1 MKRKIIYTLMAFT
14 LMIFSACKSYLDINT
29 NPNQLTV
36 TNPDFVLSGALV
48 TTVQNTVNY
57 VNPFASQWGG
67 YLAASGGYSP
77 SGDYVRYYNNPA
89 SYGNNVFNTAYSN
102 MANYNYVEKNSTN
115 QNYAAVCEIMKAYV
129 FAQMVDIFGD
139 VPYSQ
144 ALTGFTYLYPLYDN
158 QQTIYKK
165 LANKLDSAVLLIQNT
180 TSPAVSSTA
189 DVMFKGDMTKW
200 AKLAN
205 TLHLRLLIRQ
215 SEVADAAY
223 ISSEIS
229 KITSNGMGF
238 LAAGQDAMVQPGYQ
252 VANGL
257 QNPNWNAYGASITGI
272 DNDYFRISAFGVQ
285 MLQSLSDPRIDY
297 ICLKVG
303 GDNFGKPGVVAV
315 GGPYAGVDFGSP
327 ASTLTNSNNTS
338 SIGPGIN
345 ASGTQAQMFLSASQ
359 SLFLQAEAML
369 RGWISGDPAA
379 TYNTAISESFRVLG
393 VPASKPA
400 SAYFNG
406 VAAWPNSD
414 LQSNLNSLIKQ
425 KWIANY
431 VVDCLEAWSDFRRT
445 GYPAV
450 PKSKDPSITASTPYP
465 VRLLYPQSEYNNN
478 PNSVAKAMDN
488 NGGAFT
494 SVFGPRIFWDP
505 N

>member
-14 LMIFSACKSYLDINT
+14 LLIFSACKSYLDINT

-48 TTVQNTVNY
+48 TTVQNTVTY
-57 VNPFASQWGG
+57 VNPFTSQWGG

-102 MANYNYVEKNSTN
+102 MSNYNYVEKNSATN

-129 FAQMVDIFGD
+129 FAQLVDIFGD

-144 ALTGFTYLYPLYDN
+144 ALTGFAYLYPQYDN

-165 LANKLDSAVLLIQNT
+165 IANKLDSAVLLIQGT
-180 TSPAVSSTA
+180 TSPAVNASA

-205 TLHLRLLIRQ
+205 TLHLRLLLKQ
-215 SEVADAAY
+215 SEVADPSY

-229 KITSNGMGF
+229 KITSNGAGF
-238 LAAGQDAMVQPGYQ
+238 LAAGQDAFVQPGYSQ
-252 VANGL
+252 ANGL
-257 QNPNWNAYGASITGI
+257 QSPIWDRYGAAYTGI
-272 DNDYFRISAFGVQ
+272 PNDYYRCSDFGVS
-285 MLQSLSDPRIDY
+285 MLKSFSDPRLDY
-297 ICLKVG
+297 ICLSVG
-303 GDNFGKPGVVAV
+303 GTNFGTPGKL
-315 GGPYAGVDFGSP
+315 GTGPYVGVPFGAT
-327 ASTLTNSNNTS
+327 ASTATNSNNTS
-338 SIGPGIN
+338 AVGPGIVTAPGQN
-345 ASGTQAQMFLSASQ
+345 QIFMSASQ

-369 RGWISGDPAA
+369 RGWIPGNVQS
-379 TYNTAISESFRVLG
+379 TYNAAIAESFRILG
-393 VPASKPA
+393 VAASKPA
-400 SAYFNG
+400 SAYYNG
-406 VAAWPNSD
+406 TAQWPASD
-414 LQSNLNSLIKQ
+414 FQSNLKTLITQ

-431 VVDCLEAWSDFRRT
+431 AVDCLEAWSDFRRL
-445 GYPAV
+445 GYPNV
-450 PKSKDPSITASTPYP
+450 PKSADPSITPSTPYP

-478 PNSVAKAMDN
+478 PNSVQKAVDA
-488 NGGAFT
+488 NGGTFT
-494 SVFGPRIFWDP
+494 VFGPRIFWDP

>member
-1 MKRKIIYTLMAFT
+1 MAFT

-57 VNPFASQWGG
+57 VNPFTSQWGG
-67 YLAASGGYSP
+67 YMAASGGYSP

-89 SYGNNVFNTAYSN
+89 SYGNNAFNTAYSN
-102 MANYNYVEKNSTN
+102 MANYNYVEKNSPTN

-129 FAQMVDIFGD
+129 FAQLVDIFGD

-144 ALTGFTYLYPLYDN
+144 SLTGFTYLYPLYDN

-165 LANKLDSAVLLIQNT
+165 LANKLDSAVLLIKNT
-180 TSPAVSSTA
+180 SSPAVSSTA

-200 AKLAN
+200 ARLAN

-215 SEVADAAY
+215 SEVGDAAY
-223 ISSEIS
+223 ITSEIS

-238 LAAGQDAMVQPGYQ
+238 LGAGQDATVQPGYQ

-257 QNPNWNAYGASITGI
+257 QNPNWNAYAASITGI
-272 DNDYFRISAFGVQ
+272 PNDYFRCSAFGVN
-285 MLQSLSDPRIDY
+285 LLKSFSDPRIDY
-297 ICLKVG
+297 ICLSVG
-303 GDNFGKPGVVAV
+303 GTNFGTPGKL
-315 GGPYAGVDFGSP
+315 GTGPYVGVDFGAA
-327 ASTLTNSNNTS
+327 ASTATNSNNTS

-345 ASGTQAQMFLSASQ
+345 ASGTQAQVFVSASQ

-379 TYNTAISESFRVLG
+379 TYNAAITESFRILG
-393 VPASKPA
+393 VAASKPA
-400 SAYFNG
+400 STYYGSGNG
-406 VAAWPNSD
+406 VWPASD
-414 LQSNLNSLIKQ
+414 FQSNLKALITQ

-431 VVDCLEAWSDFRRT
+431 AVDCLEAWSDFRRL
-445 GYPAV
+445 GIPSV
-450 PKSKDPSITASTPYP
+450 PKSLDPSITASTPYP